1 MTYIAQYQGALQ
13 YRCSQNCRVEG
24 YFNQDFFAGFNLVF
38 PETLED
44 RSSVQKLLN
53 HAQYD
58 GGGFR

>member
-1 MTYIAQYQGALQ
+1 MGRFQVSMHVPPPFSSGKFI
-13 YRCSQNCRVEG
+13 
-24 YFNQDFFAGFNLVF
+24 
-38 PETLED
+38 PETLGD